1 MRFTENVV
9 SERAAIL
16 MRQGRAQEAAA
27 LLKSALSGDMNN
39 AAVVRLLVSAL
50 VASNDLMG
58 ALDWQKTLIPPD
70 ILCCDAQG
78 RADTLAAAQL
88 AQLGMFY
95 EDAAQLVR
103 ELAKRDPSDFEAAHL
118 LANITL
124 WLDGPEAARKALSG
138 IAAEDFPPHLLA
150 EVLAFHEDP
159 PSALVERTK
168 MLAEDGSLSSQARV
182 DLLLALAQHF
192 DRVGDADSA
201 WELAQRGNSLAPTR
215 KPRDWRGILSAHLR
229 IYEQTRGVAEAP
241 GPRHLYLLGT
251 PRSGQSLLQSVLAA
265 SPEVASAGERGA
277 LLQHLLL
284 RTAEIYR
291 MNAESRTRLF
301 SELAASDQRGLARL
315 FGGADLIVDKSP
327 FHLPIAGSVA
337 RVHSTARFA
346 AVLRDPADTAISI
359 WLRNF
364 PPTYDFANDLAAIFD
379 YLAFTYDALEQWFEA
394 GVVIRLIDH
403 PSIIAEPGREGA
415 ALFTWLGLGWQD
427 AYLGPENRTQPVPTF
442 SAAQVR
448 KPISPAVVRSSVM
461 YEPRLEAFA
470 AVIERLRGRKSA
482 LLSSHGSV

>member
-1 MRFTENVV
+1 MSITESVV
-9 SERAAIL
+9 SERAQIL
-16 MRQGRAQEAAA
+16 LRQGRAQEAAA
-27 LLKSALSGDMNN
+27 LLKSALSGKSREP
-39 AAVVRLLVSAL
+39 ATTRLLVNAL
-50 VASNDLMG
+50 VASNDLIG

-70 ILCCDAQG
+70 IPCCDAQG

-138 IAAEDFPPHLLA
+138 FAAEDFPPHLLA

-201 WELAQRGNSLAPTR
+201 WELAQRGNALAPTR
-215 KPRDWRGILSAHLR
+215 KPRDWRGILSAHLG
-229 IYEQTRGVAEAP
+229 IYEQTGGVAEAA

-251 PRSGQSLLQSVLAA
+251 PRSGQSLLQSLLGA

-284 RTAEIYR
+284 RTDEIYR
-291 MNAESRTRLF
+291 MGTDPRTRLF

-315 FGGADLIVDKSP
+315 FRGADLIVDKSP

-364 PPTYDFANDLAAIFD
+364 PPTYDYANDLAAIFD
-379 YLAFTYDALEQWFEA
+379 YLELTYDALEQWSVA
-394 GVVIRLIDH
+394 GVAIRLIDH
-403 PSIIAEPGREGA
+403 TSMIAEPGREGS
-415 ALFTWLGLGWQD
+415 ALFAWLGLRWQD
-427 AYLGPENRTQPVPTF
+427 KYLEPESRTQPIPTF

-448 KPISPAVVRSSVM
+448 KPISPAVARSSGM
-461 YEPRLEAFA
+461 YEPRLAAFA
-470 AVIERLRGRKSA
+470 GVIERLRGRKSA
-482 LLSSHGSV
+482 LLSGPGPG